1 VKDNVLVLAALTD
14 ATGNAVTATRIA
26 RHLEERYDVTLVDAN
41 TASGRALRDVVEK
54 KNVRA
59 AVGVH
64 ALLAGPFLRAL
75 EVPYALV
82 FGGTDLYEETHELQS
97 SQMSRAVAHASTLLA
112 FSPENRARAEWMW
125 PSIAG
130 RVRLLPQAVEL
141 PPAAP
146 NFSLR
151 ARLGLGPKD
160 VVVLLPT
167 GIRKVKD
174 PLHTVEA
181 LSVWHALSPN
191 VHLVVVGAVI
201 EPDYAE
207 VALAEM
213 TDRAGIHYVSPLS
226 RPELLAAM
234 AEADVVLNSSLSE
247 GMCGTVLEAMALG
260 TPVVARRN
268 AGNESVVVHGHTGL
282 LYDSPNELVHWVS
295 AMARSSE
302 LRARIAKTAKVRI
315 ETHHSPARE
324 REAYLDIAAS
334 LAGESR
340 DDAPRSVA
348 PSSELDHVVRTGKA
362 IGIEPVVIEALEKLL
377 SRCHD
382 DEAIGRMRHELSGAL
397 NTAPPSV
404 AIAETRRRVAAS
416 GLSPSEARTM
426 YLLLALTQ
434 VPNARARHRALDI
447 ADDVSQATLADLA
460 LWSRQLLAQGGGHGI
475 SIDTLIWAQRYLRG
489 ELLQFGAL
497 QFDLRPFAAPMHV
510 FRNAKG
516 EISAASLD
524 GRAIDMK
531 RGVVEDERAPARDGT
546 WELVLEPGTPMLE
559 MWIPGNSVVGLED
572 VATSLRAA
580 YATFDRIAPET
591 VPHGVYGESWRLDPA
606 VIDAMPDDL
615 GVRALQDVCSLY
627 PSALSEAKTIRRLFG
642 PDVDRARAAS
652 LDRAAMDPM
661 QRGIAKL
668 LEDASVTLRAR
679 CGFVL
684 RPDIEQ
690 LPHWSR
696 R

>member
-1 VKDNVLVLAALTD
+1 MTENVLVLAALTN
-14 ATGNAVTATRIA
+14 ATGNAVTAARIA
-26 RHLEERYDVTLVDAN
+26 QHLEGRYDVTLVDAN
-41 TASGRALRDVVEK
+41 TASARSLRDTVAA

-75 EVPYALV
+75 DVPYALV

-97 SQMSRAVAHASTLLA
+97 SQMSRAVARASSLLA

-141 PPAAP
+141 TAPAKG
-146 NFSLR
+146 FSLR

-213 TDRAGIHYVSPLS
+213 TDRPGIHYVSALS

-295 AMARSSE
+295 AISRSGE
-302 LRARIAKTAKVRI
+302 LRARIAASARACI
-315 ETHHSPARE
+315 EQQHSPSLE
-324 REAYLDIAAS
+324 REAYLEIAGS
-334 LAGESR
+334 VMRVSR
-340 DDAPRSVA
+340 DETPASIA
-348 PSSELDHVVRTGKA
+348 PSSELDHVIRTAKT
-362 IGIEPVVIEALEKLL
+362 IGIDPAVTASIEKLL

-382 DEAIGRMRHELSGAL
+382 EDALGRMRHELSGLL

-404 AIAETRRRVAAS
+404 AIAETRRRVASS

-434 VPNARARHRALDI
+434 VPNARARHAARAIDGE
-447 ADDVSQATLADLA
+447 VSNATLADLA
-460 LWSRQLLAQGGGHGI
+460 LWSRQLLAQNGGHGI

-497 QFDLRPFAAPMHV
+497 QFDLRPFAAPMQV
-510 FRNAKG
+510 FRNAQG
-516 EISAASLD
+516 MLAAASLD
-524 GRAIDMK
+524 RRVIDTK
-531 RGVVEDERAPARDGT
+531 RGVVLDQAAPAHDQT

-559 MWIPGNSVVGLED
+559 LWIPGNSVISLDD
-572 VATSLRAA
+572 VAQSLRSA
-580 YATFDRIAPET
+580 YATFDRLAPET
-591 VPHGVYGESWRLDPA
+591 VPYGVYGESWRLDPA
-606 VIDAMPDDL
+606 VLGVMPDDL
-615 GVRALQDVCSLY
+615 GVRALQDVCALY

-642 PDVDRARAAS
+642 PDVDRARVAT
-652 LDRAAMDPM
+652 LDRASMDPM
-661 QRGIAKL
+661 QRGVAKL
-668 LEDASVTLRAR
+668 LEDPSVTLRAR

-684 RPDIEQ
+684 RPDIER

>member
-1 VKDNVLVLAALTD
+1 VSENVLVLAALTD

-26 RHLEERYDVTLVDAN
+26 KHLEGRYDVTLADAN
-41 TASGRALRDVVEK
+41 TSSARSLRDTVAT

-75 EVPYALV
+75 DVPYALV

-97 SQMSRAVAHASTLLA
+97 SQMSRAVAHASSLLA

-125 PSIAG
+125 PAIAG

-141 PPAAP
+141 PPCAEG
-146 NFSLR
+146 FSLR

-181 LSVWHALSPN
+181 LSVWHALAPN
-191 VHLVVVGAVI
+191 VHLVIVGAVI
-201 EPDYAE
+201 EQDYAE

-213 TDRAGIHYVSPLS
+213 SDRPGIHYVSALS

-268 AGNESVVVHGHTGL
+268 AGNESVVAHGHTGL

-295 AMARSSE
+295 ALARSGGLRSRIAATA
-302 LRARIAKTAKVRI
+302 RARIAS
-315 ETHHSPARE
+315 HHSATHE
-324 REAYLDIAAS
+324 RDAYLDIVGS
-334 LAGESR
+334 VLAESR
-340 DDAPRSVA
+340 DDAPMSVA
-348 PSSELDHVVRTGKA
+348 PSSELDHVIKTAKA
-362 IGIEPVVIEALEKLL
+362 IGIEPIVIDALEKLL
-377 SRCHD
+377 GHCHD
-382 DEAIGRMRHELSGAL
+382 DESLGHVRHELSGLL

-404 AIAETRRRVAAS
+404 AIAETRRRVVSS
-416 GLSPSEARTM
+416 GLSQAEARTM

-434 VPNARARHRALDI
+434 VPGARARHRALDVD
-447 ADDVSQATLADLA
+447 AEVSRRTLADLA
-460 LWSRQLLAQGGGHGI
+460 LWSRQLLACGGGHGI

-497 QFDLRPFAAPMHV
+497 QFDLRPFSAPMQV
-510 FRNAKG
+510 FRSASG
-516 EISAASLD
+516 ELAAASLD
-524 GRAIDMK
+524 GRAIDLK
-531 RGVVEDERAPARDGT
+531 RGVVVDASAKERDAT
-546 WELVLEPGTPMLE
+546 WELVVEPGTPMLE
-559 MWIPGNSVVGLED
+559 MWVPGNTVVTLADIAE
-572 VATSLRAA
+572 SLRAA
-580 YATFDRIAPET
+580 YATFDRLAPET
-591 VPHGVYGESWRLDPA
+591 VPLGVYGESWRLDPTVRGA
-606 VIDAMPDDL
+606 IPDDMQS
-615 GVRALQDVCSLY
+615 VVALY

-642 PDVDRARAAS
+642 PDVERANVQR

-661 QRGIAKL
+661 QRAVAKL
-668 LEDASVTLRAR
+668 LEDPSVTLRAR

-684 RPDIEQ
+684 RPDIER
-690 LPHWSR
+690 LPHWSQR
-696 R
+696 

>member
-26 RHLEERYDVTLVDAN
+26 KHLEGRYDVTLVDAN
-41 TASGRALRDVVEK
+41 TASARSLREIVEK
-54 KNVRA
+54 SHVRA

-75 EVPYALV
+75 DVPYALV

-125 PSIAG
+125 PAVAG

-141 PPAAP
+141 PPPAP

-201 EPDYAE
+201 EADYAE

-213 TDRAGIHYVSPLS
+213 TERPGIHYVSALS

-282 LYDSPNELVHWVS
+282 LYDSLNELVHWVS

-302 LRARIAKTAKVRI
+302 LRARIARTAKARI
-315 ETHHSPARE
+315 ETHHSPSHE
-324 REAYLDIAAS
+324 REAYLEIAS
-334 LAGESR
+334 TVVGESR
-340 DDAPRSVA
+340 DEAPRSIA
-348 PSSELDHVVRTGKA
+348 PSSELDHVVRTAKA
-362 IGIEPVVIEALEKLL
+362 IGIEPVVVESLEKLL
-377 SRCHD
+377 GRCHD
-382 DEAIGRMRHELSGAL
+382 DEEIGRMRHELSGAL

-404 AIAETRRRVAAS
+404 AIAETRRRVSVS
-416 GLSPSEARTM
+416 GLSPAEARTL

-434 VPNARARHRALDI
+434 VPNARARHRAQGIDE
-447 ADDVSQATLADLA
+447 DVSRATLADLA
-460 LWSRQLLAQGGGHGI
+460 LWSRQLLEQGGGHGI

-510 FRNAKG
+510 FRNGKG
-516 EISAASLD
+516 ELAAASLD

-531 RGVVEDERAPARDGT
+531 RGVVEDRAAPSRDGT

-572 VATSLRAA
+572 VAASLRAA

-642 PDVDRARAAS
+642 PDVDRARVVK
-652 LDRAAMDPM
+652 LDRAPMDPM

-668 LEDASVTLRAR
+668 LEDPSASLRAR

-690 LPHWSR
+690 LPHWSGR
-696 R
+696 